1 MSKKAV
7 TQLVFDALS
16 VLGVTKDLQ
25 SAVTVQDIYSVLDPA
40 DQCRLRD
47 GQDTISKELCR
58 LRTVGLLANGESK
71 YVKNRS
77 CLTWYL
83 FATNESIAV
92 EDGEMLLDEGS
103 DSKQPL
109 ASSNLIEME
118 DIAGYSDQIDGSF
131 IADVAIDSSDPMVKV
146 NFDYDH
152 EVYGSIPVQLYFS
165 AAIPALPKQGIKNKS
180 VKLSV
185 LEHFRQFVDIVN
197 SDYASVLS
205 DVITDLKALPD
216 AE

>member
-109 ASSNLIEME
+109 ASTNLIEME
-118 DIAGYSDQIDGSF
+118 DIAGYSDQIDVSF
-131 IADVAIDSSDPMVKV
+131 IADVAIDSVPLTVIGAVCQKL
-146 NFDYDH
+146 
-152 EVYGSIPVQLYFS
+152 GRRFS
-165 AAIPALPKQGIKNKS
+165 LRKP
-180 VKLSV
+180 
-185 LEHFRQFVDIVN
+185 
-197 SDYASVLS
+197 
-205 DVITDLKALPD
+205 
-216 AE
+216 